1 MRVYPIVIFL
11 AGLACLLPGGCGIK
25 ADSKTPASKIP
36 WSRVKQVELTT
47 DTETEQ
53 HGPAVGGE
61 AIIAPGA
68 SQSQVILAWGVPE
81 YILDS
86 PADPE
91 HKIWQYPHAVV
102 VFQGTKVEQVLAR

>member
-11 AGLACLLPGGCGIK
+11 AGLACLLPTGCGTK
-25 ADSKTPASKIP
+25 AGSKSSAAKIP
-36 WSRVKQVELTT
+36 WSRVKEVEVTT
-47 DTETEQ
+47 DTEAEQ
-53 HGPAVGGE
+53 EESGIGTGL
-61 AIIAPGA
+61 ISPGA

>member
-11 AGLACLLPGGCGIK
+11 AGLACLLPTGCGTK
-25 ADSKTPASKIP
+25 AGSKTSAAKIP
-36 WSRVKQVELTT
+36 WSRVKQVEVTT
-47 DTETEQ
+47 DTQAEQ
-53 HGPAVGGE
+53 EESGIGAE
-61 AIIAPGA
+61 LISPGA

-86 PADPE
+86 PGDLE

>member
-1 MRVYPIVIFL
+1 MEV
-11 AGLACLLPGGCGIK
+11 
-25 ADSKTPASKIP
+25 
-36 WSRVKQVELTT
+36 TT
-47 DTETEQ
+47 DTQAGQEESDIGT
-53 HGPAVGGE
+53 GL
-61 AIIAPGA
+61 ISPGA

-91 HKIWQYPHAVV
+91 HNIWQYPHAVV

>member
-11 AGLACLLPGGCGIK
+11 AGLACLLLTGCGTK
-25 ADSKTPASKIP
+25 AGSKTSAAKIP
-36 WSRVKQVELTT
+36 WSRVKEVEVTT
-47 DTETEQ
+47 DTQGEQ
-53 HGPAVGGE
+53 QPAVGNE
-61 AIIAPGA
+61 ATIAPGA

>member
-11 AGLACLLPGGCGIK
+11 AGLACLLPAGCGTK
-25 ADSKTPASKIP
+25 AGSKTSAAKIP
-36 WSRVKQVELTT
+36 WSRVKQVEVTT
-47 DTETEQ
+47 DGEQ
-53 HGPAVGGE
+53 QASVGGE
-61 AIIAPGA
+61 TIVAPGA

-91 HKIWQYPHAVV
+91 HNIWQYPHAVV

>member
-11 AGLACLLPGGCGIK
+11 AGLACLLPTGCWTK
-25 ADSKTPASKIP
+25 AGSETSAAKIP
-36 WSRVKQVELTT
+36 WSRVKQVEVTT
-47 DTETEQ
+47 DGKQ
-53 HGPAVGGE
+53 QAAVGGQ

-91 HKIWQYPHAVV
+91 HNIWQYPHAVV

>member
-1 MRVYPIVIFL
+1 MKAYPIVIFFAVL
-11 AGLACLLPGGCGIK
+11 SCVLPGGCGSK
-25 ADSKTPASKIP
+25 TDSKSSAAKIP
-36 WSRVKQVELTT
+36 WSRVREVEITT
-47 DTETEQ
+47 E
-53 HGPAVGGE
+53 GGQGRLASDME
-61 AIIAPGA
+61 GTIVAGA

-102 VFQGTKVEQVLAR
+102 VFQGTKVEKVVAR

>member
-1 MRVYPIVIFL
+1 MKAYPIAMFL
-11 AGLACLLPGGCGIK
+11 AGLACLLPTGCGTK
-25 ADSKTPASKIP
+25 ASSKNSAAKIP
-36 WSRVKQVELTT
+36 WSRVKQVEVTT
-47 DTETEQ
+47 DTEAEQ
-53 HGPAVGGE
+53 HEPAFGGE
-61 AIIAPGA
+61 GIIAPGA

-102 VFQGTKVEQVLAR
+102 VFQGTKVQQVLAR

>member
-1 MRVYPIVIFL
+1 MRAYPIVIFL
-11 AGLACLLPGGCGIK
+11 AGLACLLPTGCGTK
-25 ADSKTPASKIP
+25 AGSKSSTAKIP
-36 WSRVKQVELTT
+36 WSRVKQVEVTT
-47 DTETEQ
+47 EGEQ
-53 HGPAVGGE
+53 GQLASDMEGIVG
-61 AIIAPGA
+61 PGA

-102 VFQGTKVEQVLAR
+102 VFQGTKVQQVLAR

>member
-11 AGLACLLPGGCGIK
+11 AALACLLPAGCGTK
-25 ADSKTPASKIP
+25 VEPERSATKMP
-36 WSRVKQVELTT
+36 WSRVDQVELTT
-47 DTETEQ
+47 DGQQQAT
-53 HGPAVGGE
+53 VGGE

-91 HKIWQYPHAVV
+91 HNVWQYPHAVV

>member
-1 MRVYPIVIFL
+1 MKAYSIAMFL
-11 AGLACLLPGGCGIK
+11 GGLACLLATGCGTK
-25 ADSKTPASKIP
+25 ASPKSSATKIP
-36 WSRVKQVELTT
+36 WSRVKEVEVTA
-47 DTETEQ
+47 DTEAERE
-53 HGPAVGGE
+53 GSGIGAGL
-61 AIIAPGA
+61 ISPGA
-68 SQSQVILAWGVPE
+68 SHSQVISAWGVPQ

>member
-1 MRVYPIVIFL
+1 MKAYPIAIFL
-11 AGLACLLPGGCGIK
+11 AGLACLLPTGCGTK
-25 ADSKTPASKIP
+25 ASSETSAAKIP
-36 WSRVKQVELTT
+36 WSRVKQVEVTT
-47 DTETEQ
+47 DTQAEQ
-53 HGPAVGGE
+53 EESGIGAE
-61 AIIAPGA
+61 LISPGA

-102 VFQGTKVEQVLAR
+102 VFQGTKVQQVLAR

>member
-1 MRVYPIVIFL
+1 MKAYPIAIFIAVL
-11 AGLACLLPGGCGIK
+11 TCVLSGGCGTK
-25 ADSKTPASKIP
+25 AGSERSAAKIP

-47 DTETEQ
+47 DTEAEQ
-53 HGPAVGGE
+53 QESGVGAE
-61 AIIAPGA
+61 LISPGA

-91 HKIWQYPHAVV
+91 HKVWQYPHAVV
-102 VFQGTKVEQVLAR
+102 VFQGTKVEQVVARR

>member
-11 AGLACLLPGGCGIK
+11 AGLACLLPTGCGTK
-25 ADSKTPASKIP
+25 AGSKTSAAKIP
-36 WSRVKQVELTT
+36 WSRVKQVEVTA
-47 DTETEQ
+47 DTEAEQ
-53 HGPAVGGE
+53 AESGIGAE
-61 AIIAPGA
+61 LISPGA

-102 VFQGTKVEQVLAR
+102 VFQGTKVQQVLAR

>member
-1 MRVYPIVIFL
+1 MKAYPIAIFIAVL
-11 AGLACLLPGGCGIK
+11 TCVLPGGCGTK
-25 ADSKTPASKIP
+25 ANSKNSASKIP
-36 WSRVKQVELTT
+36 WSRVKEVEVTT
-47 DTETEQ
+47 DTQAGQEES
-53 HGPAVGGE
+53 GIGAE
-61 AIIAPGA
+61 LISPGA

-102 VFQGTKVEQVLAR
+102 VFQGTKVQQVLAR

>member
-1 MRVYPIVIFL
+1 MKTYQIAMFL
-11 AGLACLLPGGCGIK
+11 AGLACLLPTGCRTK
-25 ADSKTPASKIP
+25 AGSKSSAAKIP
-36 WSRVKQVELTT
+36 WSRVRQVEVTT
-47 DTETEQ
+47 DTEAEQ
-53 HGPAVGGE
+53 EESGIGAE
-61 AIIAPGA
+61 LISPGA